1 MLINITKKN
10 NLQGTFREKN
20 IIWKYDIQDE
30 EIIENFIWEIPI
42 EEMDWNIW
50 VIVWPSW
57 TGKSTIAKELFWDN
71 FLQLEYWNASII
83 DEVWKWKTI
92 WEITNIFNKVGFN
105 TPKSWLKPYSVLSN
119 GEKMR
124 VDLAMALLSEKK
136 IIIFDEFTSVVDR
149 QVASVASY
157 AISKLIKKE
166 NKKFIA
172 VGCHY
177 DILDWLE
184 PDWVFDTKDFVFTKG
199 VRKPIKDPQS
209 IWKSEHENITNG
221 KYLKN
226 III

>member
-1 MLINITKKN
+1 MIINITKENILKW
-10 NLQGTFREKN
+10 TFREKN
-20 IIWKYDIQDE
+20 IIWKYDIQDDKITE
-30 EIIENFIWEIPI
+30 KFEWKIDIEWMN
-42 EEMDWNIW
+42 WNIW

-57 TGKSTIAKELFWDN
+57 TWKSTIAKELFWNN
-71 FLQLEYWNASII
+71 FIELKYWNWSII
-83 DEVWKWKTI
+83 DEIWKDKTV
-92 WEITNIFNKVGFN
+92 WEITNIFNKVWFN

-124 VDLAMALLSEKK
+124 VDLANALLSDKE

-172 VGCHY
+172 VWCHY
-177 DILDWLE
+177 DILDWIE
-184 PDWVFDTKDFVFTKG
+184 PDWVFDTKDFTFTKER
-199 VRKPIKDPQS
+199 VATKDLQS
-209 IWKSEHENITNG
+209 NWKSENESIVNG
-221 KYLKN
+221 NYLKN